1 MKRAYHTRYDGV
13 HYMSV
18 YKSFTTDPADERNM
32 AGAAVYLYMF
42 TLLVYSCAYLDNILT
57 GEVRLVAK
65 RAKDRVFLVKQHERG
80 TEFNDSSGIHDEDA
94 VVVH

>member
-1 MKRAYHTRYDGV
+1 
-13 HYMSV
+13 
-18 YKSFTTDPADERNM
+18 
-32 AGAAVYLYMF
+32 MF
-42 TLLVYSCAYLDNILT
+42 TLPVYSRAYLDNILT
-57 GEVRLVAK
+57 GEVGLVAK